1 MSDSSFPFDQ
11 PAGAPVVDGGE
22 EPGRSKAPLL
32 LAGGLVVALG
42 AGAYVLLGGSGS
54 EGDAF
59 TAAPLTGAKPA
70 AAAPAPAEA
79 PPALEV
85 VPVASDEQV
94 GRNPFK
100 ARYVAPKQAAVV
112 TTASSATTTS
122 GTAPGTAS
130 GTTSGGTGT
139 TSGSGSSAGT
149 GAASPT
155 SLASTKSV
163 SLVDVDD
170 AGVATFVV
178 TSSNDDTPTPA
189 VVAPGEV
196 FASYFRYINHR
207 TSVGPDDAPRECAK
221 VLVGDALIELCQN
234 DSYEV
239 KTS

>member
-42 AGAYVLLGGSGS
+42 AGAYVLLGGAGTDDESL
-54 EGDAF
+54 
-59 TAAPLTGAKPA
+59 TAAPVSGAKPA
-70 AAAPAPAEA
+70 AAAPAPAEV
-79 PPALEV
+79 PPELAV
-85 VPVASDEQV
+85 IPVASDEQV

-100 ARYVAPKQAAVV
+100 ARYVAPKVAAAV
-112 TTASSATTTS
+112 TTGSSGTTTS
-122 GTAPGTAS
+122 GTAS
-130 GTTSGGTGT
+130 GSTSGGTAS
-139 TSGSGSSAGT
+139 SGSGSSGTSGT
-149 GAASPT
+149 GAGSPT
-155 SLASTKSV
+155 VATATKSV
-163 SLVDVDD
+163 SLLQVDD

-178 TSSNDDTPTPA
+178 TSSTDDKPTPA
-189 VVAPGEV
+189 VVEPGEV

-234 DSYEV
+234 DSYAV